1 MPPITIMKAELVQL
15 EQKIK
20 AQEQIIK
27 NQQKMIGLMKNALIV
42 LGVVFPAD
50 PAPITPA
57 PRPVGSGG

>member
-27 NQQKMIGLMKNALIV
+27 NQQKSFYRMQKK
-42 LGVVFPAD
+42 
-50 PAPITPA
+50 TT
-57 PRPVGSGG
+57 